1 MRTNYVGGVGNR
13 QAVGVVRR
21 CLRGGAAGLAASLVL
36 LTSCQVPPPS
46 VEQVRG
52 YDLSSPRRAF
62 ESLVTAFQGQ
72 MLDEE
77 FNCLSR
83 RFRERHGLSQ
93 QTYRAFRDEFLA
105 EQPRLRWALY
115 RSTVQ
120 EVAVT
125 SPRVALV
132 TARIPVPLSSD
143 PVLEFT
149 FVAEDF
155 WEVAVDGRTLGGDQG
170 EDLDLYRE
178 GLLLTDTRGQD
189 GPRLWARFNL
199 DPELDPMADD
209 LAVALAMGREWRLED
224 LRLVEKDEDAGR

>member
-1 MRTNYVGGVGNR
+1 MRTNYVGAVGNR
-13 QAVGVVRR
+13 QAFGSVRR
-21 CLRGGAAGLAASLVL
+21 YLRGGTAGLAASLVL

-52 YDLSSPRRAF
+52 YDLSGPRRAF

-115 RSTVQ
+115 QSTVE
-120 EVAVT
+120 EVTLT
-125 SPRVALV
+125 SSRVALV
-132 TARIPVPLSSD
+132 TARIPVPLTSD
-143 PVLEFT
+143 PVLELT

-155 WEVAVDGRTLGGDQG
+155 WEVEVDGRTLGGDQG
-170 EDLDLYRE
+170 EDLDLDRQ
-178 GLLLTDTRGQD
+178 GLLSLDTREPGS
-189 GPRLWARFNL
+189 PRLWARFDL
-199 DPELDPMADD
+199 DRELDPLADD

-224 LRLVEKDEDAGR
+224 LRLLEEDAGR